1 MFYTLRDE
9 YDIQTD
15 GKGFESD
22 FRAMLDWF
30 RLWGMK
36 YFMGRSNNVIHPILL
51 KRWEEINSVLVKS
64 WIEYR
69 DTLTNSQG
77 FDRSYLELCARRMC
91 EPDDLND
98 FNENLDSTSDGHLMA
113 LGRIFYS
120 QPDSNLMDDSDCISI
135 RWSIEEVK
143 HICPKVTDQQA
154 RDVLQ
159 FMKTNH
165 NPEIGI
171 NWDVIDS
178 AIDEVLPEIAAH
190 SEAER
195 HLDVKYANDI
205 IDGHP
210 ELYNAIEIHGVVKQV
225 GPDIPGGE
233 WIELNDERPNQYCVY
248 LHMVSGGISC
258 VGDFSTHELAV
269 AYAEELSV
277 QYNWVVRN
285 FCD

>member
-1 MFYTLRDE
+1 MIDIRDE
-9 YDIQTD
+9 YDIQTN

-22 FRAMLDWF
+22 FQAMLDWF
-30 RLWGMK
+30 RLWGIGNK
-36 YFMGRSNNVIHPILL
+36 KIVCHPMLA
-51 KRWEEINSVLVKS
+51 KEINSVLVKR

-69 DTLTNSQG
+69 DSLTNSQG
-77 FDRSYLELCARRMC
+77 FDRPYLELCARRMC
-91 EPDDLND
+91 EPDDVND

-120 QPDSNLMDDSDCISI
+120 QHNAIDDPDCIAI
-135 RWSIEEVK
+135 QWSIDDVK

-165 NPEIGI
+165 NAEIGI

-178 AIDEVLPEIAAH
+178 AIDEVLPDIAVN
-190 SEAER
+190 SDAER

-210 ELYNAIEIHGVVKQV
+210 ELYNAIEIHGVVKLV
-225 GPDIPGGE
+225 GSDLPGGE
-233 WIELNDERPNQYCVY
+233 WIELNDEKPNQYCVY

-277 QYNWVVRN
+277 QYNWVIRN
-285 FCD
+285 FCG